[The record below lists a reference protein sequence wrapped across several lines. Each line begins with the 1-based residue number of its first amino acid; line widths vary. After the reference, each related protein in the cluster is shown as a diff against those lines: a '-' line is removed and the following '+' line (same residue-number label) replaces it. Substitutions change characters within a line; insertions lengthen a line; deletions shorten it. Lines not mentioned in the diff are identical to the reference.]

1 TGDEPRFVLRIV
13 QLEAQEEAIASE
25 FRDMLINKF
34 DGESVETFI
43 GNFKA

>member
-1 TGDEPRFVLRIV
+1 
-13 QLEAQEEAIASE
+13 